1 MSFDLTTYKAPKA
14 EKKDF
19 RIETGSFQLS
29 KKLSDKKKEIFYREL
44 GMLLRSGVDFK
55 KALEIL
61 GNQSSN
67 KFEKELILQIK
78 EKVVEGRSI
87 YESMH
92 ESNQF
97 SPYEYYSIQIGE
109 ETRKLEEVLGELQKY
124 FNRKIQMKRQI
135 ISVMTYPTIV
145 MLVTV
150 LVLYF
155 MLNKVVPMFSS
166 VFKQFG
172 SELPKSTQI
181 ILKISN
187 HSGMIFSVVIGI
199 IVGLIAIHMLLKE
212 KDGYRSFT
220 TRLIL
225 KIPYFGNL
233 IRKIYISRFCQAM
246 LVGFLTSL
254 LISYFLIQYYGTKN
268 SELNLQT
275 VYSNQSYQ
283 LILDLEAQKEKKL
296 SILKESGVLSS
307 KFLSYYGY
315 QLIKSIPSNISLN
328 ELNIIPLKEE
338 YKENKKAFFENRT
351 IVIKGETFQEAS
363 FNNWLEGLKKMDWLQ
378 RFEIISLKKDKKNK
392 SIFEI
397 KITLKNV

>member
-1 MSFDLTTYKAPKA
+1 MVATLSKFIKLNDLNVVGVIKKEDYEIYNLLTVKKKANKISIVSMQTFETFDKLSKSANKKLPLLIVTEGKGVLNKEIDFENEADLNWQKNIDYNAIYYTDLKGFKSNFISFCRKNIVEETTLMFQKNGFQVIDVYIGSFLASLLNNVLKKEVLFSTDLRLEFEN
-14 EKKDF
+14 EKLLSFSKQNES
-19 RIETGSFQLS
+19 IET
-29 KKLSDKKKEIFYREL
+29 INY
-44 GMLLRSGVDFK
+44 
-55 KALEIL
+55 
-61 GNQSSN
+61 
-67 KFEKELILQIK
+67 
-78 EKVVEGRSI
+78 
-87 YESMH
+87 
-92 ESNQF
+92 
-97 SPYEYYSIQIGE
+97 QIGE
-109 ETRKLEEVLGELQKY
+109 ETVSNAFLPLYGAVIHFFVKPKEVSKTINPALSTEELIYKKAFGFLG
-124 FNRKIQMKRQI
+124 I
-135 ISVMTYPTIV
+135 
-145 MLVTV
+145 
-150 LVLYF
+150 
-155 MLNKVVPMFSS
+155 
-166 VFKQFG
+166 
-172 SELPKSTQI
+172 
-181 ILKISN
+181 
-187 HSGMIFSVVIGI
+187 
-199 IVGLIAIHMLLKE
+199 
-212 KDGYRSFT
+212 
-220 TRLIL
+220 
-225 KIPYFGNL
+225 
-233 IRKIYISRFCQAM
+233 AM